1 MAQQKPSPRLVLGIV
16 RIALL
21 SGVLLFG
28 GVAYAIRQGGSPPSV
43 PADQAATLRLVGM
56 VIWGVAL
63 VALVGMRLVLA
74 DRLSTGRDTQLPIV
88 AWAIAEAPALF
99 GGVYFLLAGD
109 WTIWLAGVVGLAAS
123 YVLFPVPERA

>member
-28 GVAYAIRQGGSPPSV
+28 GIAYAIRQGGAPPSV

-56 VIWGVAL
+56 IIWGVAL
-63 VALVGMRLVLA
+63 AALVGMRLVLA
-74 DRLSTGRDTQLPIV
+74 ERLSTGRDTQLPLV